1 VSPQASVSPHPDAI
15 RAVLALVQPGL
26 ARLETSLAA
35 LAESDDAV
43 LGPMLS
49 TVLPGTG
56 KRLRPALSLL
66 IGRMGSS
73 NAPELPPRGAP
84 SAADQSSAR
93 SSPTGDPSAERLN
106 HMALGVELLHTAS
119 LVHDDIVDESDT
131 RHGGATLYARVGN
144 ALAVL
149 VGDYLFSRA
158 AQECVATGDL
168 HVVRLFAET
177 LGAMAQG
184 QILDANRQLG
194 GHHAWETVTRDRY
207 FRTIRGKTASLFVL
221 ACQGTGQLVGMSPP
235 QVAGLGAY
243 GESLGLAFQV
253 VDDILDFTSTAQQL
267 GKPVGSDLRQGT
279 ITLPVILMRDRQ
291 LADGQLRAAFESED
305 VDQQVRLVQE
315 SGAIPAAFAEAD
327 ALVARA
333 RAALDILPPGIERD
347 ALDALA
353 GYVTHRAH

>member
-1 VSPQASVSPHPDAI
+1 
-15 RAVLALVQPGL
+15 VLALVQPGL
-26 ARLETSLAA
+26 AQLESSLAA
-35 LAESDDAV
+35 LADNDDAV

-49 TVLPGTG
+49 TVLPGSG

-66 IGRMGSS
+66 IGRMGGA
-73 NAPELPPRGAP
+73 NAEA
-84 SAADQSSAR
+84 
-93 SSPTGDPSAERLN
+93 LN
-106 HMALGVELLHTAS
+106 HMAVGVELLHTAS

-131 RHGGATLYARVGN
+131 RHGGATLYAHVGN

-149 VGDYLFSRA
+149 VGDYLFSQA

-168 HVVRLFAET
+168 QVVRLFAET

-194 GHHAWETVTRDRY
+194 GHHAWQTVTRERY

-221 ACQGTGQLVGMSPP
+221 ACQGTGQLAGMSPA
-235 QVAGLGAY
+235 QVAALGAY

-253 VDDILDFTSTAQQL
+253 VDDILDFTSTEQQL

-279 ITLPVILMRDRQ
+279 ITLPVILLRDHQ
-291 LADGQLRAAFESED
+291 LADGRLQAAFEAED
-305 VDQQVRLVQE
+305 VDTQVRLVQE
-315 SGAIPAAFAEAD
+315 SGAIPAAFEEAD
-327 ALVARA
+327 GLVNRA
-333 RAALDILPPGIERD
+333 RSALDVLPAGIERD

-353 GYVTHRAH
+353 GYVTRRDS

>member
-1 VSPQASVSPHPDAI
+1 MTPVAGISPHPDAI

-26 ARLETSLAA
+26 QRVEASLAA
-35 LAESDDAV
+35 LASTDDQV

-49 TVLPGTG
+49 TVLPGSG

-66 IGRMGSS
+66 IGRIGGQ
-73 NAPELPPRGAP
+73 LV
-84 SAADQSSAR
+84 
-93 SSPTGDPSAERLN
+93 DPDALN
-106 HMALGVELLHTAS
+106 HMAVGVELLHTAS

-149 VGDYLFSRA
+149 VGDYLFSQA

-168 HVVRLFAET
+168 EVVRLFAET

-184 QILDANRQLG
+184 QIDDANRQLNG
-194 GHHAWETVTRDRY
+194 SHAWETVSRERY
-207 FRTIRGKTASLFVL
+207 FRTITGKTASLFVL
-221 ACQGTGQLVGMSPP
+221 ACQGTGQLAGMTP
-235 QVAGLGAY
+235 QQVTALRSY

-253 VDDILDFTSTAQQL
+253 VDDILDFTSTEQQL

-279 ITLPVILMRDRQ
+279 ITLPVILLRDRQ
-291 LADGQLRAAFESED
+291 LADGRLRAAFAAED
-305 VDQQVRLVQE
+305 VDAQVRLVQE
-315 SGAIPAAFAEAD
+315 SGAIEAAYSEAEA
-327 ALVARA
+327 LVLRA
-333 RAALDILPPGIERD
+333 RTALQALPQGTERD

-353 GYVTHRAH
+353 VYVTRRSQ